1 MKKNRIVKYFS
12 ILLVLF
18 CISVIFLFS
27 CDNAEISTKKTE
39 NFMNKIVNVSTSISH
54 NNTFFTFGVVRK
66 CAHFFEFFLL
76 GFLVLNF
83 IKYYKKLNIKIII
96 YCILFC
102 IIYAISDEIHQ
113 LFVSGRSCEIKDII
127 IDSSGSIS
135 GIFFYYLLYY
145 NVNKTKLIKKN
156 SFL

>member
-1 MKKNRIVKYFS
+1 MNKSKLVNYFN
-12 ILLVLF
+12 IILVLS
-18 CISVIFLFS
+18 CISLIFLFS

-39 NFMNKIVNVSTSISH
+39 NFMNKIVNVSTSISY
-54 NNTFFTFGVVRK
+54 NTHFFTFGIVRK

-76 GFLVLNF
+76 GFLIVNF
-83 IKYYKKLNIKIII
+83 IKHYKKLNIKIII
-96 YCILFC
+96 YCIFFC
-102 IIYAISDEIHQ
+102 IMYAISDEIHQ